1 LGDLQRAFQDY
12 LLADSESFAAA
23 VRDTRKADRTILL
36 GVYRDG
42 YALRLTE
49 VLTNDYPGVLAMCG
63 PDDFDRLARA
73 YIAAYPSHHPSVRWF
88 GRHFADFAAGT
99 PPYDGTPAIA
109 EMARFEWA
117 LGEACDAPDMA
128 PITADALIALAPEAW
143 ETLSF
148 KALPTVRLVP
158 FAYNV
163 AQAWQ
168 RREEV
173 LSGDLAVERTSEPTI
188 WEVWRPELTAHFRSL
203 EPDEAA
209 MLEALMDGRPFP
221 ELCEILVAHV
231 GEEQA
236 AARAASLL
244 RGWVEIGMISSYATD
259 GAATKVDGKLF

>member
-1 LGDLQRAFQDY
+1 M
-12 LLADSESFAAA
+12 
-23 VRDTRKADRTILL
+23 
-36 GVYRDG
+36 
-42 YALRLTE
+42 
-49 VLTNDYPGVLAMCG
+49 LTNDYPGVMAMCG

-73 YIAAYPSHHPSVRWF
+73 YIAAHPSRHPSVRWF
-88 GRHFADFAAGT
+88 GRRFADFAACT
-99 PPYDGTPAIA
+99 PPYDRTPAIA
-109 EMARFEWA
+109 EMARFEWT
-117 LGEACDAPDMA
+117 LGNAFDAPDVA

-148 KALPTVRLVP
+148 NALPTVRLLP

-163 AQAWQ
+163 PQAWQ

-188 WEVWRPELTAHFRSL
+188 WGVWRPELTAHFRSL

-209 MLEALMDGRPFP
+209 MLEALMAGRPFP

-236 AARAASLL
+236 AAAPPACSQLGRDRNDRFVPVLTP
-244 RGWVEIGMISSYATD
+244 EISS
-259 GAATKVDGKLF
+259 KVSHRYCLTRAQSPNAGKQTHKVPA